1 MVQAD
6 FMRAIG
12 PLLISLTLVV
22 GCGPAVD
29 GYSGPRG
36 SVAGRLT
43 IDGKPVREGCQ
54 ILLMAA
60 RGSFVAAGT
69 VEGDGSYKALYRVPA
84 GLPVG
89 DYLVQLGVPP
99 NNYNTSSVAAG
110 VGDSMTTG
118 DVDQRQR
125 AWKASLPFPQR
136 YLSTST
142 SGLKLTVQPGA
153 NVANF
158 DLTEAAKPGA
168 VPPSAGP

>member
-1 MVQAD
+1 
-6 FMRAIG
+6 MRAIG
-12 PLLISLTLVV
+12 PLLIFSALVV
-22 GCGPAVD
+22 GCGPPVD

-89 DYLVQLGVPP
+89 DYVVQLGVPQ
-99 NNYNTSSVAAG
+99 NNTPPVAAG
-110 VGDSMTTG
+110 AGESMTAG
-118 DVDQRQR
+118 EFDQMQR

-142 SGLKLTVQPGA
+142 SGLKLTVQAGA

-158 DLTEAAKPGA
+158 DLTEGDQADKIGK
-168 VPPSAGP
+168 

>member
-1 MVQAD
+1 VVQTD
-6 FMRAIG
+6 LIRVIG
-12 PLLISLTLVV
+12 PLLILVTLVV

-54 ILLMAA
+54 ILFMAA
-60 RGSFVAAGT
+60 QGSFVASGT
-69 VEGDGSYKALYRVPA
+69 VEGDGNYKALYRVPA

-89 DYLVQLGVPP
+89 DYVVQLGLPRNHP
-99 NNYNTSSVAAG
+99 SSAAPG
-110 VGDSMTTG
+110 AGDSMTA
-118 DVDQRQR
+118 VDFDQLQR

-136 YLSTST
+136 YFSTST

-153 NVANF
+153 NAANF
-158 DLTEAAKPGA
+158 DLTEGDQ
-168 VPPSAGP
+168 AGKVGK

>member
-1 MVQAD
+1 VVQAD

-12 PLLISLTLVV
+12 PLLIIFTSVV

-36 SVAGRLT
+36 TVAGRLT

-60 RGSFVAAGT
+60 RGSFVAVGT

-89 DYLVQLGVPP
+89 DYVVQLSLPRNDTP
-99 NNYNTSSVAAG
+99 SVTVGA
-110 VGDSMTTG
+110 GDSMTAG
-118 DVDQRQR
+118 DVEQMQR

-142 SGLKLTVQPGA
+142 SGLKLTVQAGA
-153 NVANF
+153 NAANF
-158 DLTEAAKPGA
+158 DLTEGDQ
-168 VPPSAGP
+168 AGKIGK

>member
-1 MVQAD
+1 MVQTD
-6 FMRAIG
+6 YMRAIG
-12 PLLISLTLVV
+12 PLLISVTLVV

-43 IDGKPVREGCQ
+43 IDSKPVREGCQ
-54 ILLMAA
+54 IMLMAA
-60 RGSFVAAGT
+60 QGSFVAVGT

-89 DYLVQLGVPP
+89 DYVVQLGVPP

-118 DVDQRQR
+118 DVDQMQR
-125 AWKASLPFPQR
+125 AWKASLPFPQS

-142 SGLKLTVQPGA
+142 SGLKLTVQAGA

-158 DLTEAAKPGA
+158 DLT
-168 VPPSAGP
+168 AGDQAGKIGK

>member
-1 MVQAD
+1 
-6 FMRAIG
+6 MRAIG
-12 PLLISLTLVV
+12 PVLLFLSLFV

-36 SVAGRLT
+36 TVAGRLT

-60 RGSFVAAGT
+60 QSQGSFVAAGT

-89 DYLVQLGVPP
+89 DYVVQLSLPRNDTP
-99 NNYNTSSVAAG
+99 SVTVGA
-110 VGDSMTTG
+110 GDSMTAG
-118 DVDQRQR
+118 DVEQMQR

-142 SGLKLTVQPGA
+142 SGLKLTVQPGVNA
-153 NVANF
+153 ANF
-158 DLTEAAKPGA
+158 DITETDQ
-168 VPPSAGP
+168 AGKVGK

>member
-6 FMRAIG
+6 LMRAIG
-12 PLLISLTLVV
+12 PVLIFLTMVV

-36 SVAGRLT
+36 TVAGRLT
-43 IDGKPVREGCQ
+43 IDGQPVREGCQ

-60 RGSFVAAGT
+60 QAQGSFVAAGT
-69 VEGDGSYKALYRVPA
+69 VAGDGSYKALYRVPA

-89 DYLVQLGVPP
+89 DYVVQLGLPQNHP
-99 NNYNTSSVAAG
+99 SSVAAG
-110 VGDSMTTG
+110 PGDSMTA
-118 DVDQRQR
+118 VDFDKLQR

-142 SGLKLTVQPGA
+142 SGLKFTVQPGVNA
-153 NVANF
+153 ADF
-158 DLTEAAKPGA
+158 DITEADQ
-168 VPPSAGP
+168 AGKVGK

>member
-1 MVQAD
+1 MVQTD
-6 FMRAIG
+6 LMRVIG
-12 PLLISLTLVV
+12 PLLISFTLVI

-36 SVAGRLT
+36 NVAGRLT

-60 RGSFVAAGT
+60 QGSFVASGT
-69 VEGDGSYKALYRVPA
+69 VEGDGNYKALYRVPA

-89 DYLVQLGVPP
+89 DYVVQLGLPRNHP
-99 NNYNTSSVAAG
+99 SSVAPGAG
-110 VGDSMTTG
+110 NSMTA
-118 DVDQRQR
+118 VDFDQLQR

-158 DLTEAAKPGA
+158 DLTEGDQ
-168 VPPSAGP
+168 AGKVGK